1 MAAGTTR
8 IDLGREYLAGLA
20 TPNAEQAGYRP
31 RVDGD
36 GTNFV
41 YQRLAQV
48 LNVSGTWDQESEAVH
63 VKGSGARAIALPDP
77 TADVEGF
84 EVLVLDALG
93 NAGAGNITIDPSGS
107 GTINGS
113 GTLVLSTNYASAR
126 LRWISAGVWV
136 RV

>member
-1 MAAGTTR
+1 MATTR
-8 IDLGREYLAGLA
+8 IDLGLEYLAGLN
-20 TPNAEQAGYRP
+20 TPNVEQAGYRA
-31 RVDGD
+31 RINAA

-48 LNVSGTWDQESEAVH
+48 LTVSGTWDQESEAVH

-77 TADVEGF
+77 TVETEGF

-93 NAGAGNITIDPSGS
+93 NAGAGNITIDPAGS

-113 GTLVLSTNYASAR
+113 ATLVLSTNYASAR
-126 LRWISAGVWV
+126 LRLISAGVWV

>member
-1 MAAGTTR
+1 MATTR
-8 IDLGREYLAGLA
+8 YDLGIEYLGGYAA
-20 TPNAEQAGYRP
+20 PNAEQAGFRS
-31 RVDGD
+31 RVNGA
-36 GTNFV
+36 GTNIV

-48 LNVSGTWDQESEAVH
+48 LTVSGTWDQESEAVH

-77 TADVEGF
+77 TVETEGF

-93 NAGAGNITIDPSGS
+93 NAGAGNITIDPAGS

-113 GTLVLSTNYASAR
+113 ATLVLSTNYASAR
-126 LRWISAGVWV
+126 LRWVSAGVWV

>member
-1 MAAGTTR
+1 MATTR
-8 IDLGREYLAGLA
+8 IDLGLEYLAGLN
-20 TPNAEQAGYRP
+20 TPNVEQAGYRA
-31 RVDGD
+31 RINAA

-48 LNVSGTWDQESEAVH
+48 LTVSSTWDQESEAVH

-77 TADVEGF
+77 TVLVEGF
-84 EVLVLDALG
+84 EVLVIDALG
-93 NAGAGNITIDPSGS
+93 NAAAGNITIDPSGS

-113 GTLVLSTNYASAR
+113 ATLVLSTNYASAR
-126 LRWISAGVWV
+126 LRWVSAGVWV